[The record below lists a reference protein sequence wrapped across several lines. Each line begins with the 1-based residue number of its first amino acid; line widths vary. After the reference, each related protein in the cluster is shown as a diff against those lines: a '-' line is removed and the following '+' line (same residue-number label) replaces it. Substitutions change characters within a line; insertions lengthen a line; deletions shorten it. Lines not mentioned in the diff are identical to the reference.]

1 MSFYSTPLYSLS
13 IQTSY
18 NICPAPPRFTL
29 RRFSPPRKGGG
40 VGMRQD
46 FNPAQRGGTKMGLEF
61 LDLPHLTLLRVII
74 VNFLYLKTLLFKQ
87 TYQY

>member
-1 MSFYSTPLYSLS
+1 MFFYSTPLYSLS

-18 NICPAPPRFTL
+18 NICPASPRFTL
-29 RRFSPPRKGGG
+29 RRCSPPRKGGG